1 MQKTKVCGMKSLYIK
16 NYKNLKELSLHSLA
30 PVNLIV
36 GRNNVGKSTLLEAI
50 SIYLTNGSDEW
61 LRTILDIRGD
71 WVNVDFTKGEIDGSK
86 VLLEHY
92 SSLFTNYNKS
102 FINTDAISIGEEND
116 LLNIR
121 LVHIAEETR
130 RNKDGFE
137 TKEYLAYFDTDDT
150 VSFSMQYL
158 GDGLEIAS
166 ASAPKALIPFFQRRT
181 LGVVKDRMPF
191 VYILVGDF
199 KIKDNVLLFDRI
211 SLSDEERYV
220 VEALRI
226 IEPRIDRLNF
236 LNENEF
242 SNTRVP
248 FVTLK
253 DTGQRFRL
261 SSMGDGINRILS
273 IILAL
278 VNCKDGVFL
287 LDEFETGLHYTV
299 QTKLWEIIFMLSEKL
314 NVQVFVTSHSRDC
327 INSFVAANEKK
338 QGLIIRLDNRDGD
351 IVAVSYN
358 DEEDMEFVAQSNVE
372 IR

>member
-1 MQKTKVCGMKSLYIK
+1 MKSLYIK
-16 NYKNLKELSLHSLA
+16 NYKNLKELLLSSLA

-50 SIYLTNGSDEW
+50 SIYLANGSDEW
-61 LRTILDIRGD
+61 LKTILNIRGELVD
-71 WVNVDFTKGEIDGSK
+71 VDFTKGEVDSSR

-92 SSLFTNYNKS
+92 RSLFAGHNNDFS
-102 FINTDAISIGEEND
+102 DSSAIRIGDSND
-116 LLNIR
+116 SVSIR
-121 LVHIAEETR
+121 LVHIAEEEGTTDRGFGTR
-130 RNKDGFE
+130 R
-137 TKEYLAYFDTDDT
+137 YLAYNDSDTPSDG
-150 VSFSMQYL
+150 FSLQYS
-158 GDGLEIAS
+158 GDGLEVLSNS
-166 ASAPKALIPFFQRRT
+166 ATQMIIPFFQRRA
-181 LGVVKDRMPF
+181 LGSVKDKMPF
-191 VYILVGDF
+191 EYVLVQDF
-199 KIKDNVLLFDRI
+199 QLKRNVVLFDRI
-211 SLSDEERYV
+211 SLSDKEEYV

-226 IEPRIDRLNF
+226 IEPDIDRLNF

-242 SNTRVP
+242 SNIRVP

-278 VNCKDGVFL
+278 VNCKDGIFL

-314 NVQVFVTSHSRDC
+314 NIQVFVTSHSRDC
-327 INSFVAANEKK
+327 INSFINADEKGAG
-338 QGLIIRLDNRDGD
+338 QIIRLDNRGEKV
-351 IVAVSYN
+351 VAVNYRGK
-358 DEEDMEFVAQSNVE
+358 EDMELIAQDEVE